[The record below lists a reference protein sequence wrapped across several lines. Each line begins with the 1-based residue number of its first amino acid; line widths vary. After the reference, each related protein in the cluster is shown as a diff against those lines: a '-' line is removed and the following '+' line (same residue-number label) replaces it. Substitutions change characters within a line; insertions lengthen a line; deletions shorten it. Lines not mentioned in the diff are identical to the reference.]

1 MMYTKSESDIT
12 SLATSSPISSPK
24 PPTQVYYVQSP
35 SRDSHEED
43 KSSTSASATATQAEN
58 TPVGFQSPSS
68 FLSLFSRQT
77 RTTATSRVS
86 GSHHGYRRKRRERER
101 VRLLAGQRQAADEV
115 EREREREVYVK
126 WWRDEE
132 GEELSWSCKVFM
144 GVVVLGLV
152 FLVGCSILWGASR
165 PFSPQVFPKD
175 VAVNSFYFGEGSDLT
190 GVPTKIL
197 TINCSLRMRVH
208 NPATFFGIHVS
219 CSTINLRY
227 YDLIIASVGAILST
241 QKKLANGAYKNRRKK
256 VPLYGAGDGFVDT
269 NNAEGIPLILDFEIR
284 SRGEVLGKLVKT
296 KHQRHVICFLKI
308 SANTNK
314 IVKIAENS

>member
-227 YDLIIASVGAILST
+227 YDLIIASGQLEPYY
-241 QKKLANGAYKNRRKK
+241 QPRKSWQTAHIK
-256 VPLYGAGDGFVDT
+256 IEGRKIPLYGAGDGFVDT

-296 KHQRHVICFLKI
+296 KHQRH
-308 SANTNK
+308 
-314 IVKIAENS
+314 